1 MQVVLSVLGD
11 TFSSFLLP
19 LFLSFSLSLSL
30 SFFFYNPKVQRLS
43 GLCPGGELR
52 TPLNHGFEGNSSADF
67 NRNICEFILAK
78 SLEIFFTAEHA
89 TFQLFKIVAQ
99 SCAHILRCIL
109 LIGLFLKPI
118 SYLKYFL

>member
-1 MQVVLSVLGD
+1 MQVVLSALAD
-11 TFSSFLLP
+11 TFSSFPPASLP
-19 LFLSFSLSLSL
+19 LI
-30 SFFFYNPKVQRLS
+30 FFFFFCNPKVQRRS

-109 LIGLFLKPI
+109 LIGLFLKPS

>member
-1 MQVVLSVLGD
+1 MGCTLNVRA
-11 TFSSFLLP
+11 P
-19 LFLSFSLSLSL
+19 SLSSK
-30 SFFFYNPKVQRLS
+30 PRVQGLS

-52 TPLNHGFEGNSSADF
+52 TLVKHSYGGNSSADF

-78 SLEIFFTAEHA
+78 SLENSFTAEHA
-89 TFQLFKIVAQ
+89 TSQLFKIVAQ
-99 SCAHILRCIL
+99 SCAHIWRCIL